1 MYKIKLKKNY
11 FTTIIRNFQAQHKKQ
26 IDDNQKIAINKLF
39 DEKKFKLIT
48 KKALAIAHGKFIS

>member
-1 MYKIKLKKNY
+1 MNYLIFHTEKEDSKIY
-11 FTTIIRNFQAQHKKQ
+11 KKQ
-26 IDDNQKIAINKLF
+26 IDDNQKKAINKLF